1 MSFLVGELDETMRY
15 RRKEKIVT
23 WEKMKRKKFD
33 SLMIKGDLR
42 KVEEQ
47 SITWY
52 LGGMKYEIFDVVTL
66 QPFWSLMD
74 VMKLAL
80 KVER

>member
-1 MSFLVGELDETMRY
+1 
-15 RRKEKIVT
+15 
-23 WEKMKRKKFD
+23 MKRKEFD

-42 KVEEQ
+42 EAEEQ

-52 LGGMKYEIFDVVTL
+52 LGGMKYEIFDVVYL
-66 QPFWSLMD
+66 QSFWSLMD

-80 KVER
+80 EVERQLQKSGIVQIGLD